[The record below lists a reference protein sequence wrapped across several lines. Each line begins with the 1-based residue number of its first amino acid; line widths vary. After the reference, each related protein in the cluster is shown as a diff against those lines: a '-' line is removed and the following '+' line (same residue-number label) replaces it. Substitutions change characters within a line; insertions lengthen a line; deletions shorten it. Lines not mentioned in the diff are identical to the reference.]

1 MLCPQRN
8 YADPVFFYIF
18 FCIKLLYSI
27 KTLHAKKTVLN
38 ILQNKLFCQL
48 NQEIKNIYKTNVQQ
62 KKTQLNFNDLF
73 IHVTG
78 LLMYFGPSSST
89 PKRSNACWQKVRV
102 KRVQA
107 DYF

>member
-1 MLCPQRN
+1 M
-8 YADPVFFYIF
+8 
-18 FCIKLLYSI
+18 S
-27 KTLHAKKTVLN
+27 
-38 ILQNKLFCQL
+38 NK
-48 NQEIKNIYKTNVQQ
+48 